1 MKIKLYEPF
10 EKWYHGG
17 AIWLYSDPHFQ
28 KNTEM
33 EEFFGWPAAEER
45 LARINKCVTKNDTLV
60 CLGDVGDRLDLIAQI
75 KCDYKVLITG
85 NHDKGNANYKR
96 KILECGVC
104 YSEQEAK
111 DIIRKGNIHTLSIGN
126 VKPDS
131 YEKRVNIHGKEFFL
145 LKADNHLFD
154 EIYDGPLFISDK
166 ILLSHERIDLPFCI
180 NIHGHEHCYE
190 SWFDLVGIETVIGM
204 VQTASFNIASDVVDF
219 KPIRLDEIISKYP
232 LKNVHSIHRITIDNA
247 TNDKLNGGK

>member
-17 AIWLYSDPHFQ
+17 TIWLYSDPHFQ
-28 KNTEM
+28 KDTEM
-33 EEFFGWPAAEER
+33 EEFFKWPAAEER
-45 LARINKCVTKNDTLV
+45 LARINKCITKNDTFV

-85 NHDKGNANYKR
+85 NHDKGN
-96 KILECGVC
+96 
-104 YSEQEAK
+104 
-111 DIIRKGNIHTLSIGN
+111 SI
-126 VKPDS
+126 
-131 YEKRVNIHGKEFFL
+131 YEPYFN
-145 LKADNHLFD
+145 
-154 EIYDGPLFISDK
+154 EIYDGPIFISDK

-180 NIHGHEHCYE
+180 NIHGHEHCAE
-190 SWFDLVGIETVIGM
+190 SWFDLVGIQTVIGM

-247 TNDKLNGGK
+247 TNNKLNGDK

>member
-17 AIWLYSDPHFQ
+17 TIWLYSDPHFQ
-28 KNTEM
+28 KDTEM
-33 EEFFGWPAAEER
+33 EEFFGWPTAEER
-45 LARINKCVTKNDTLV
+45 LARINKCITKNDTFI
-60 CLGDVGDRLDLIAQI
+60 CLGDIGDRLDLIAQI

-85 NHDKGNANYKR
+85 NHDKGNS
-96 KILECGVC
+96 V
-104 YSEQEAK
+104 
-111 DIIRKGNIHTLSIGN
+111 
-126 VKPDS
+126 
-131 YEKRVNIHGKEFFL
+131 YEPYFN
-145 LKADNHLFD
+145 
-154 EIYDGPLFISDK
+154 EIYNGPLFISDK

-204 VQTASFNIASDVVDF
+204 LQTASFNIASDVIDF

-247 TNDKLNGGK
+247 TNDKLNGDK

>member
-1 MKIKLYEPF
+1 MKVKLYEPF
-10 EKWYHGG
+10 MKWYHGG
-17 AIWLYSDPHFQ
+17 TIWLYSDPHFQ

-33 EEFFGWPAAEER
+33 EEFFKWPTAEER
-45 LARINKCVTKNDTLV
+45 LARINKCVTKNDTLI

-85 NHDKGNANYKR
+85 NHDKGN
-96 KILECGVC
+96 
-104 YSEQEAK
+104 
-111 DIIRKGNIHTLSIGN
+111 SI
-126 VKPDS
+126 
-131 YEKRVNIHGKEFFL
+131 YEPYFN
-145 LKADNHLFD
+145 

-190 SWFDLVGIETVIGM
+190 SWFDLVGIQTVIGM

-232 LKNVHSIHRITIDNA
+232 LKKVHSIHRITIDNA
-247 TNDKLNGGK
+247 TNDKLNGDK

>member
-17 AIWLYSDPHFQ
+17 TIWLYSDPHFQ

-33 EEFFGWPAAEER
+33 EEFFKWPTAEER
-45 LARINKCVTKNDTLV
+45 LARINKCVTKNDTFV

-85 NHDKGNANYKR
+85 NHDKGNSIYKP
-96 KILECGVC
+96 
-104 YSEQEAK
+104 Y
-111 DIIRKGNIHTLSIGN
+111 
-126 VKPDS
+126 
-131 YEKRVNIHGKEFFL
+131 
-145 LKADNHLFD
+145 FD

-204 VQTASFNIASDVVDF
+204 VQTASFNIASDIVDF

-232 LKNVHSIHRITIDNA
+232 LKKVHSIHRITIDNA
-247 TNDKLNGGK
+247 TNDKLNGDK

>member
-1 MKIKLYEPF
+1 
-10 EKWYHGG
+10 
-17 AIWLYSDPHFQ
+17 
-28 KNTEM
+28 M
-33 EEFFGWPAAEER
+33 EEFFKWPTAEER
-45 LARINKCVTKNDTLV
+45 LARINKCVTKNDTFV

-85 NHDKGNANYKR
+85 NHDKGNSIYKP
-96 KILECGVC
+96 
-104 YSEQEAK
+104 Y
-111 DIIRKGNIHTLSIGN
+111 
-126 VKPDS
+126 
-131 YEKRVNIHGKEFFL
+131 
-145 LKADNHLFD
+145 FD

-180 NIHGHEHCYE
+180 NIHGHEHCAG

-247 TNDKLNGGK
+247 TNDKLNGDK